1 MFYGVILAG
10 GASSRMGED
19 KRYLRLHGQ
28 TLLERTEAMLEAA
41 GAEFV
46 LLSGK
51 VEGRSCIPDSH
62 PRSGP
67 PGAVLSVLEHVREHY
82 GLDGVDLLFVPVDMP
97 LLSEAAVKHLVE
109 SSVNAA
115 ACHFENQVFPC
126 TMKATPDLYT
136 YLKDLFNDGSELG
149 GKRSMRGIL
158 TWLQSKVVTTNG
170 IAELEF
176 LNVNT
181 PDDWQRIQHIQQL

>member
-19 KRYLRLHGQ
+19 KRFLRLNGQ
-28 TLLERTEAMLEAA
+28 TLLERTESLLEAA

-51 VEGRSCIPDSH
+51 VPDRLSIADSH
-62 PRSGP
+62 AGNGP
-67 PGAVLSVLEHVREHY
+67 PGAVLSVLEHVRDHY
-82 GLDGVDLLFVPVDMP
+82 GLDGVNLLFVPVDMP
-97 LLSEAAVKHLVE
+97 LLSVDTLKRLLE

-115 ACHFENQVFPC
+115 GCHFEGEIFPC

-136 YLKDLFNDGSELG
+136 YLKDLYNDGTEQS

-158 TWLQSKVVTTNG
+158 TWLQSKAIPRDGVG
-170 IAELEF
+170 ELEF
-176 LNVNT
+176 HNVNT
-181 PDDWQRIQHIQQL
+181 PADWQLVLEVSSH

>member
-10 GASSRMGED
+10 GASTRMGED

-28 TLLERTEAMLEAA
+28 TLLERTEALLEAA

-46 LLSGK
+46 LLSGT
-51 VEGRSCIPDSH
+51 VEGRLCIPDT
-62 PRSGP
+62 RADLGP
-67 PGAVLSVLEHVREHY
+67 PGAVLSVIEHVREHY
-82 GLDGVDLLFVPVDMP
+82 GLDGVNLLFVPVDMP
-97 LLSEAAVKHLVE
+97 LLSAASLKHLLDA
-109 SSVNAA
+109 SVNAT
-115 ACHFENQVFPC
+115 ACHFDNQVFPC

-136 YLKDLFNDGSELG
+136 YLKSLCSAGATGG

-158 TWLQSKVVTTNG
+158 TWLQSKVVPTAG

-181 PDDWQRIQHIQQL
+181 PEEWQQVLCVQRI